1 MLEKYGEDKWVG
13 VSGGRGGGGGLGF
26 GAGFW
31 GWGRMFPPETEVD
44 HNGFITKHKGVRHS
58 AGGGRGGGDLNRLK

>member
-1 MLEKYGEDKWVG
+1 MGGRLWV
-13 VSGGRGGGGGLGF
+13 GGRGSGLGF

-31 GWGRMFPPETEVD
+31 VGGRMFPPETEVG

-58 AGGGRGGGDLNRLK
+58 AGGGGGS

>member
-1 MLEKYGEDKWVG
+1 MARI
-13 VSGGRGGGGGLGF
+13 SGWAFLGGGGGRGE

-31 GWGRMFPPETEVD
+31 GWGRMFPPETEVG

-58 AGGGRGGGDLNRLK
+58 ARGGGGGVEQIKIN